1 MSPMATKVSF
11 SETYNILDNLKI
23 IYALVMTYNVIVII
37 FNEIID
43 NKIEKV
49 SYVLHHNFYQ

>member
-43 NKIEKV
+43 NKI
-49 SYVLHHNFYQ
+49 